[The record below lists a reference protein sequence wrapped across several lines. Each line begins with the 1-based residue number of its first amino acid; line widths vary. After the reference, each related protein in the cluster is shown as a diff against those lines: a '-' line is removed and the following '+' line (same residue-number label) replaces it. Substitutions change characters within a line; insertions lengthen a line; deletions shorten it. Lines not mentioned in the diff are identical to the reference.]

1 MIFAA
6 PAGAVRSRRS
16 LSSRCRSVLLVLV
29 LAVAIGAVPAPV
41 GAQNRRPKERP
52 DSARAADT
60 VRSRLASAPGDS
72 AARDSLRPSI
82 RDFLARVNEPP
93 VVTHHVLRLP
103 NGELR
108 YTATTGILPI
118 RNDSSGVIEGGMF
131 FVAYTRDGV
140 ADGNKRPLLIAF
152 NGGPG
157 SSSVWLHLGAFG
169 PRRVRLMSDGSAPA
183 PPYQVEDNPQTLL
196 DQTDIVFVDPVG
208 TGYSRAARPEFG
220 AKFWGLDE
228 DIAAM
233 GEFIRLYL
241 TRYSRWNAPLFIG
254 GESYGTTRA
263 TGLSGYL
270 ADRGITLNGI
280 VLLSTVIDRAA
291 SSMDRDNP
299 VGFVNFLPSYAATA
313 WYHHRL
319 PADLQARTL
328 AQLLDEAKRWS
339 VTEYQPALVLGERL
353 TADQRGAVVKQL
365 ARYTGLP
372 ERFVADNDLRV
383 TLGRFNHELLRS
395 DRRIVGRLDSRFTTY
410 DLDPGSDEVQVD
422 PSEATIRNTFTPAWN
437 DYVRRELKYRNDDV
451 YYILGGGIGRW
462 KYPQTQGYS
471 DVSPSIERAFTKNP
485 YLRLYV
491 ALGYYDMATPYF
503 AVEYTLGQLRVAPEV
518 RANIVT
524 DYFTAGHMM
533 YIDDASA
540 AKLRGGIRRFID
552 GAARQ
557 GDRRATGAV
566 AAPSR

>member
-1 MIFAA
+1 MSIQLNGAA
-6 PAGAVRSRRS
+6 RAFVPRREARRS
-16 LSSRCRSVLLVLV
+16 YSAVLLAGVLV
-29 LAVAIGAVPAPV
+29 LAGCAPSIAA
-41 GAQNRRPKERP
+41 AQNRRPNERP
-52 DSARAADT
+52 DSARTGDT
-60 VRSRLASAPGDS
+60 TRSRGSAPADS

-93 VVTHHVLRLP
+93 VVSHHSIRLP

-108 YTATTGILPI
+108 YTATTGMLPI
-118 RNDSSGVIEGGMF
+118 RSDSSGVIEGSMF

-140 ADGNKRPLLIAF
+140 ASQGKRPLLIAF

-169 PRRVRLMSDGSAPA
+169 PRRVRLMADGSAPA
-183 PPYQVEDNPQTLL
+183 PPYEVEDNPQTLL

-208 TGYSRAARPEFG
+208 TGYSRAARPELG

-241 TRYSRWNAPLFIG
+241 TRYSRWSSPLFIG

-280 VLLSTVIDRAA
+280 ILLSTVVDFGA
-291 SSMDRDNP
+291 SAMNRDNP
-299 VGFVNFLPSYAATA
+299 VAFANFLPSYTATA

-319 PADLQARTL
+319 APELQAKTL
-328 AQLLDEAKRWS
+328 EQVMAESKQWA
-339 VTEYQPALVLGERL
+339 VAEYQPALMMGARL
-353 TADQRGAVVKQL
+353 TAEQRSAIVRQL

-372 ERFVADNDLRV
+372 EQFVADNDMRV
-383 TLGRFNHELLRS
+383 TLSRFNHELLRGE
-395 DRRIVGRLDSRFTTY
+395 RRVVGRLDSRFSTY
-410 DLDPGSDEVQVD
+410 DLDPGSDEVQLD

-462 KYPQTQGYS
+462 RYPQSQGYA

-491 ALGYYDMATPYF
+491 AMGYYDMATPYS
-503 AVEYTLGQLRVAPEV
+503 AVEYTLGQLRVAPDV
-518 RANIVT
+518 RANIAT
-524 DYFTAGHMM
+524 DYFAAGHMM
-533 YIDDASA
+533 YIDDSSA
-540 AKLRGGIRRFID
+540 VKLRAGIRRFID
-552 GAARQ
+552 GAATQ
-557 GDRRATGAV
+557 ADRRAT
-566 AAPSR
+566 R

>member
-1 MIFAA
+1 MSIQL
-6 PAGAVRSRRS
+6 AGATRAALPRLRARMPRAITM
-16 LSSRCRSVLLVLV
+16 LAAAALL
-29 LAVAIGAVPAPV
+29 AACIPAAA
-41 GAQNRRPKERP
+41 GAQNRRPTDRP
-52 DSARAADT
+52 DSARAGDT
-60 VRSRLASAPGDS
+60 TRARGGSTPADS
-72 AARDSLRPSI
+72 AARDSLRPSV
-82 RDFLARVNEPP
+82 RDFLARVNEAP
-93 VVTHHVLRLP
+93 VVTHHVVHLP
-103 NGELR
+103 NGDLR
-108 YTATTGILPI
+108 YTATTGMLPI
-118 RNDSSGVIEGGMF
+118 RNDSSGVIEGSMF

-140 ADGNKRPLLIAF
+140 TDQAKRPLLVAF

-208 TGYSRAARPEFG
+208 TGYSRAARPELG

-241 TRYSRWNAPLFIG
+241 TRYSRWSSPLFIG

-280 VLLSTVIDRAA
+280 ILLSTVVDFAA
-291 SSMDRDNP
+291 SSMTRDNP
-299 VGFVNFLPSYAATA
+299 VGFANFLPSYAATA

-319 PADLQARTL
+319 APDLQSKTVE
-328 AQLLDEAKRWS
+328 QVMDEAKRWA
-339 VTEYQPALVLGERL
+339 VAEYEPALIMSGRL
-353 TADQRGAVVKQL
+353 TAEQRTAIVRQL
-365 ARYTGLP
+365 ARYTGLS
-372 ERFVADNDLRV
+372 EQFIADNDMRV
-383 TLGRFNHELLRS
+383 TLQRFNHELLRGE
-395 DRRIVGRLDSRFTTY
+395 RRVVGRLDSRFTTY
-410 DLDPGSDEVQVD
+410 DLDPGSDQAQLD

-437 DYVRRELKYRNDDV
+437 DYVRRELKYRDDDV

-462 KYPQTQGYS
+462 KYPQTQGYA

-491 ALGYYDMATPYF
+491 AMGYYDMATPYF

-518 RANIVT
+518 RANIAT
-524 DYFTAGHMM
+524 DYFAAGHMM
-533 YIDDASA
+533 YIDDASG
-540 AKLRGGIRRFID
+540 AKLRAGIRKFID
-552 GAARQ
+552 GAAKQ
-557 GDRRATGAV
+557 PDRRGTQ
-566 AAPSR
+566 

>member
-1 MIFAA
+1 MSRPTIAAVLRLRHRAHRRALAVVIALLAAA
-6 PAGAVRSRRS
+6 PA
-16 LSSRCRSVLLVLV
+16 
-29 LAVAIGAVPAPV
+29 VAR
-41 GAQNRRPKERP
+41 AQNRRPSERP
-52 DSARAADT
+52 DSARATDSAR
-60 VRSRLASAPGDS
+60 VRGSAASDS

-82 RDFLARVNEPP
+82 RDFLSRVNEPP
-93 VVTHHVLRLP
+93 VVTHHVVRLP
-103 NGELR
+103 DGELR
-108 YTATTGILPI
+108 YTATTGMLPI

-140 ADGNKRPLLIAF
+140 VDPSKRPLLIAF

-169 PRRVRLMSDGSAPA
+169 PRRVRLMPDGSAPA
-183 PPYQVEDNPQTLL
+183 PPYRVEDNPQTLL
-196 DQTDIVFVDPVG
+196 DQTDIVFVNPVG

-233 GEFIRLYL
+233 SEFIRLYL
-241 TRYSRWNAPLFIG
+241 TRYSRWSSPLFIG

-280 VLLSTVIDRAA
+280 ILLSTVMDFAA
-291 SSMDRDNP
+291 SSMTRGNAA
-299 VGFVNFLPSYAATA
+299 GFVNFLPSYAATA

-319 PADLQARTL
+319 APELQSETVE
-328 AQLLDEAKRWS
+328 QVMNDAKQWA
-339 VTEYQPALVLGERL
+339 VTQYGPALMMGDRL
-353 TADQRGAVVKQL
+353 PADQRAAIVRQL
-365 ARYTGLP
+365 ARYTGLS
-372 ERFVADNDLRV
+372 EQFVADNDLQV
-383 TLGRFNHELLRS
+383 TLGRFNHELLRGQ
-395 DRRIVGRLDSRFTTY
+395 RRVVGRLDSRFTTY
-410 DLDPGSDEVQVD
+410 DLDPGSDNVQLD
-422 PSEATIRNTFTPAWN
+422 PSEAAIRNTFTPAWN
-437 DYVRRELKYRNDDV
+437 DYVRRELKYRDDDV

-462 KYPQTQGYS
+462 HYPQNNYA
-471 DVSPSIERAFTKNP
+471 DVSPSIERAFTRNP

-491 ALGYYDMATPYF
+491 AMGYYDMATPYF

-518 RANIVT
+518 RANVTT
-524 DYFTAGHMM
+524 DYFAAGHMM

-540 AKLRGGIRRFID
+540 AKLRAGIRRFID

-557 GDRRATGAV
+557 SDQRATGAR
-566 AAPSR
+566 AAPRR

>member
-1 MIFAA
+1 MSLPSAVAVRAPRLRPRSVSLTTALVVVLAAAA
-6 PAGAVRSRRS
+6 PAN
-16 LSSRCRSVLLVLV
+16 SS
-29 LAVAIGAVPAPV
+29 
-41 GAQNRRPKERP
+41 AQNRRPADRP
-52 DSARAADT
+52 DSARSGDT
-60 VRSRLASAPGDS
+60 VRARGTPGDS

-82 RDFLARVNEPP
+82 RDFLARVNEAP
-93 VVTHHVLRLP
+93 VATRHTVRLP

-108 YTATTGILPI
+108 YTATTGMLPI
-118 RNDSSGVIEGGMF
+118 RNDSSGVIEGSMF

-140 ADGNKRPLLIAF
+140 TDPAKRPLLIAF

-169 PRRVRLMSDGSAPA
+169 PRRVKLMADGSAPA
-183 PPYQVEDNPQTLL
+183 PPYEVEDNPQTLL
-196 DQTDIVFVDPVG
+196 DQADIVFVDPVG
-208 TGYSRAARPEFG
+208 TGYSRAARPELG

-241 TRYSRWNAPLFIG
+241 TRYSRWSSPLFIG

-280 VLLSTVIDRAA
+280 ILLSTVIDRAA
-291 SSMDRDNP
+291 SSMDRTNAI
-299 VGFVNFLPSYAATA
+299 GFVNFLPSYAATA

-319 PADLQARTL
+319 APELQAKTVE
-328 AQLLDEAKRWS
+328 QVMDEAKRWA
-339 VTEYQPALVLGERL
+339 VAEYEPALVMGARL
-353 TADQRGAVVKQL
+353 TAEQRAPIVRQL
-365 ARYTGLP
+365 ARYTGLS
-372 ERFVADNDLRV
+372 EQFVSDNDLRV
-383 TLGRFNHELLRS
+383 TLSRFNHELLRGE
-395 DRRIVGRLDSRFTTY
+395 RRIVGRLDSRFTTY
-410 DLDPGSDEVQVD
+410 DIDPGSEDVQLD

-462 KYPQTQGYS
+462 RYPQNQYA

-491 ALGYYDMATPYF
+491 AMGYYDMATPYY
-503 AVEYTLGQLRVAPEV
+503 AVEYTLGQLRIAPEV
-518 RANIVT
+518 RANIAT
-524 DYFTAGHMM
+524 DYFAAGHMM
-533 YIDDASA
+533 YIDDSSA
-540 AKLRGGIRRFID
+540 AKLRAGLRRFID
-552 GAARQ
+552 AAAKQ
-557 GDRRATGAV
+557 ADRKAT
-566 AAPSR
+566 R

>member
-1 MIFAA
+1 MMSNQPDGAA
-6 PAGAVRSRRS
+6 RAIASRRKARRTYLIAVAAAAIVAAGAP
-16 LSSRCRSVLLVLV
+16 SV
-29 LAVAIGAVPAPV
+29 A
-41 GAQNRRPKERP
+41 GAQNRRPSERP
-52 DSARAADT
+52 DSARAGDT
-60 VRSRLASAPGDS
+60 TRARGAAPGDS

-93 VVTHHVLRLP
+93 VVSHHSIRLP

-108 YTATTGILPI
+108 YTSTTGMLPI
-118 RNDSSGVIEGGMF
+118 RSDSSGVIEGSMF

-140 ADGNKRPLLIAF
+140 AAGAKRPLLIAF

-169 PRRVRLMSDGSAPA
+169 PRRVRLMADGSAPA
-183 PPYQVEDNPQTLL
+183 PPYEVVDNPQTLL

-208 TGYSRAARPEFG
+208 TGYSRAARAELG

-241 TRYSRWNAPLFIG
+241 TRYSRWSSPLFIG

-280 VLLSTVIDRAA
+280 ILLSTVVDFGA
-291 SSMDRDNP
+291 SSMNRDNP
-299 VGFVNFLPSYAATA
+299 VAFANFLPSYTATA

-319 PADLQARTL
+319 APELQSKTL
-328 AQLLDEAKRWS
+328 DQVMAESKQWAMS
-339 VTEYQPALVLGERL
+339 EYQPALMMGARL
-353 TADQRGAVVKQL
+353 TADQRSGIVRQL

-372 ERFVADNDLRV
+372 EQFVADNDMRV
-383 TLGRFNHELLRS
+383 TLSRFNHELLRS
-395 DRRIVGRLDSRFTTY
+395 ERRIVGRLDSRFTTY
-410 DLDPGSDEVQVD
+410 DLDPGSDEVQLD

-462 KYPQTQGYS
+462 RYPQSQGYA

-491 ALGYYDMATPYF
+491 AMGYYDMATPYA

-518 RANIVT
+518 RANITT
-524 DYFTAGHMM
+524 DYFAAGHMM
-533 YIDDASA
+533 YIDDSSA
-540 AKLRGGIRRFID
+540 VKLRAGIRRFID
-552 GAARQ
+552 GAAGQ
-557 GDRRATGAV
+557 PDRRAT
-566 AAPSR
+566 R

>member
-1 MIFAA
+1 MSIQIAGA
-6 PAGAVRSRRS
+6 TGAVSPRRWARLAQVVITLAGAVSIAV
-16 LSSRCRSVLLVLV
+16 SVPS
-29 LAVAIGAVPAPV
+29 AAS
-41 GAQNRRPKERP
+41 AQNRRPADRP
-52 DSARAADT
+52 DTARAGDT
-60 VRSRLASAPGDS
+60 TRARGGGAPGDS

-82 RDFLARVNEPP
+82 REFLTRVNEPA
-93 VVTHHVLRLP
+93 VVTHHTVRLP

-108 YTATTGILPI
+108 YTATTGMLPI
-118 RNDSSGVIEGGMF
+118 RNDSSGVIEGSMF

-140 ADGNKRPLLIAF
+140 ADQAKRPLLIAF

-169 PRRVRLMSDGSAPA
+169 PRRVRLMADGSAPA
-183 PPYQVEDNPQTLL
+183 PPYGVEDNPQTLL

-208 TGYSRAARPEFG
+208 TGYSRAARPELG

-241 TRYSRWNAPLFIG
+241 TRYARWSSPLFIG

-280 VLLSTVIDRAA
+280 ILLSTVIDRAA
-291 SSMDRDNP
+291 SSMDRTNG

-319 PADLQARTL
+319 PAELQAKTVE
-328 AQLLDEAKRWS
+328 QVMEEAKRWA
-339 VTEYQPALVLGERL
+339 VTEYGPALVMGARL
-353 TADQRGAVVKQL
+353 TAEQRAPIVRQL
-365 ARYTGLP
+365 ARYTGLS
-372 ERFVADNDLRV
+372 EQFVADNDMRV
-383 TLGRFNHELLRS
+383 TLSRFNHELLHGEHRV
-395 DRRIVGRLDSRFTTY
+395 VGRLDSRFTTY
-410 DLDPGSDEVQVD
+410 DLDPGADEVQLD

-462 KYPQTQGYS
+462 RYPQNQYA

-491 ALGYYDMATPYF
+491 AMGYYDMATPYF
-503 AVEYTLGQLRVAPEV
+503 AVEYTLGQLRLAPEV
-518 RANIVT
+518 RANIAT
-524 DYFTAGHMM
+524 DYFAAGHMM
-533 YIDDASA
+533 YIDDASG
-540 AKLRGGIRRFID
+540 AKLRAGIRKFID
-552 GAARQ
+552 SATRQ
-557 GDRRATGAV
+557 PDQRAT
-566 AAPSR
+566 R

>member
-1 MIFAA
+1 MLRTSALLTRVSRSCRQPRSGAIALSLLAGLLAA
-6 PAGAVRSRRS
+6 PSAGV
-16 LSSRCRSVLLVLV
+16 
-29 LAVAIGAVPAPV
+29 
-41 GAQNRRPKERP
+41 AQNRRPTERP
-52 DSARAADT
+52 DSSRAADSA
-60 VRSRLASAPGDS
+60 RSRNNSTPGDS
-72 AARDSLRPSI
+72 AARDSLRPGI
-82 RDFLARVNEPP
+82 RDFLSRVNEAP
-93 VVTHHVLRLP
+93 VVTHHTLRLP

-108 YTATTGILPI
+108 YTATTGMLPI

-131 FVAYTRDGV
+131 FVAYTRDAV
-140 ADGNKRPLLIAF
+140 AEGAKRPLLIAF

-208 TGYSRAARPEFG
+208 TGYSRAARPELG

-241 TRYSRWNAPLFIG
+241 TRYSRWNSPLFIG

-270 ADRGITLNGI
+270 ADRGVTLSGI
-280 VLLSTVIDRAA
+280 ILLSTVIDRAA

-299 VGFVNFLPSYAATA
+299 LGFVNFLPSYAATA

-328 AQLLDEAKRWS
+328 EQVMDEAKRWS
-339 VTEYQPALVLGERL
+339 VTEYQPALIMGGRL
-353 TADQRGAVVKQL
+353 TAEQRGTVVTQL
-365 ARYTGLP
+365 ARFTGLP
-372 ERFVADNDLRV
+372 ERFIADNDLRV
-383 TLGRFNHELLRS
+383 TLGRFNHELLRGE
-395 DRRIVGRLDSRFTTY
+395 RRVVGRLDSRFTTY
-410 DLDPGSDEVQVD
+410 DLDPGSEDVQLD

-462 KYPQTQGYS
+462 RYPQSQGYS

-491 ALGYYDMATPYF
+491 AMGYYDMATPYF
-503 AVEYTLGQLRVAPEV
+503 AVEYTLGQLRMAPEV
-518 RANIVT
+518 RSNIVT
-524 DYFTAGHMM
+524 DYFAAGHMM
-533 YIDDASA
+533 YIDEASA
-540 AKLRGGIRRFID
+540 SKLRTGIRRFID

-557 GDRRATGAV
+557 GDRRATGTV
-566 AAPSR
+566 AAPNR

>member
-1 MIFAA
+1 MQKMPNAFAVPVVTLCRVRARRVALVAALVAAAA
-6 PAGAVRSRRS
+6 PGA
-16 LSSRCRSVLLVLV
+16 
-29 LAVAIGAVPAPV
+29 LA
-41 GAQNRRPKERP
+41 QTRRPAERP
-52 DSARAADT
+52 DSARAADSA
-60 VRSRLASAPGDS
+60 RSRGTPSDS
-72 AARDSLRPSI
+72 AARDSLRPGI
-82 RDFLARVNEPP
+82 RDFLSRVNEPP
-93 VVTHHVLRLP
+93 VATHHVVRLP

-108 YTATTGILPI
+108 YTATTGMLPI

-140 ADGNKRPLLIAF
+140 TDPGKRPLLIAF

-169 PRRVRLMSDGSAPA
+169 PRRVRLMPDGSAPA

-241 TRYSRWNAPLFIG
+241 TRYSRWSSPLFIG

-280 VLLSTVIDRAA
+280 VLLSTVMDFAA
-291 SSMDRDNP
+291 SSMSRGNAA
-299 VGFVNFLPSYAATA
+299 GFVNFLPSYTATA

-319 PADLQARTL
+319 APELQAKAL
-328 AQLLDEAKRWS
+328 EQVMAEAKQWA
-339 VTEYQPALVLGERL
+339 VTQYGPALAMGDRL
-353 TADQRGAVVKQL
+353 PADQRAAIVRQL
-365 ARYTGLP
+365 ALYTGLSAQ
-372 ERFVADNDLRV
+372 FIADNDMQV
-383 TLGRFNHELLRS
+383 TLGRFNHELLRGE
-395 DRRIVGRLDSRFTTY
+395 RRVIGRLDSRFTTY
-410 DLDPGSDEVQVD
+410 DLDPGSENVQLD

-437 DYVRRELKYRNDDV
+437 DYVRRELKYRDDDV

-462 KYPQTQGYS
+462 HYPQNNYA

-491 ALGYYDMATPYF
+491 AMGYYDMATPYF

-518 RANIVT
+518 RSNIVT
-524 DYFTAGHMM
+524 EYFAAGHMM
-533 YIDDASA
+533 YIDDAQDV
-540 AKLRGGIRRFID
+540 KLRAGIRKFLD

-557 GDRRATGAV
+557 QDQRATGSPAG
-566 AAPSR
+566 APR

>member
-1 MIFAA
+1 MSIQLTGAA
-6 PAGAVRSRRS
+6 RAFVPRRS
-16 LSSRCRSVLLVLV
+16 ARHLHFVILLVILLV
-29 LAVAIGAVPAPV
+29 GAIVAGGGAPSIAA
-41 GAQNRRPKERP
+41 AQNRRPGDRP
-52 DSARAADT
+52 DSVRAGDTTRARG
-60 VRSRLASAPGDS
+60 SAPGDS

-93 VVTHHVLRLP
+93 VVSHHTIRLP

-108 YTATTGILPI
+108 YTATTGMLPI
-118 RNDSSGVIEGGMF
+118 RSDSSGVIEGSMF
-131 FVAYTRDGV
+131 FVAYTRDGI
-140 ADGNKRPLLIAF
+140 ADPGKRPLLIAF

-169 PRRVRLMSDGSAPA
+169 PRRVRLMADGSAPA
-183 PPYQVEDNPQTLL
+183 PPYEVVDNPRTLL

-208 TGYSRAARPEFG
+208 TGYSRAARPELG

-241 TRYSRWNAPLFIG
+241 TRYSRWSSPLFIG

-280 VLLSTVIDRAA
+280 ILLSTVVDFGA
-291 SSMDRDNP
+291 SAMNRDNP
-299 VGFVNFLPSYAATA
+299 VAFANFLPSYTAAA

-319 PADLQARTL
+319 APELQAKTL
-328 AQLLDEAKRWS
+328 EQVVEESRRWA
-339 VTEYQPALVLGERL
+339 VAEYQPALMMGARL
-353 TADQRGAVVKQL
+353 TTEQRSAIVRQL

-372 ERFVADNDLRV
+372 EQFVADNDLRV
-383 TLGRFNHELLRS
+383 TLSRFNHELLRGE
-395 DRRIVGRLDSRFTTY
+395 RRVVGRLDSRFTTY
-410 DLDPGSDEVQVD
+410 DLDPGSDEVQLD

-437 DYVRRELKYRNDDV
+437 DYVRRELNYRNDDV

-462 KYPQTQGYS
+462 RYPQTQGYA

-491 ALGYYDMATPYF
+491 AMGYYDMATPYS
-503 AVEYTLGQLRVAPEV
+503 AVEYTLGQLRVSPEV
-518 RANIVT
+518 RANIAT
-524 DYFTAGHMM
+524 DYFAAGHMM
-533 YIDDASA
+533 YIDDSSA
-540 AKLRGGIRRFID
+540 VKLRAGIRRFID
-552 GAARQ
+552 DAARQ
-557 GDRRATGAV
+557 QDRRATQ
-566 AAPSR
+566 

>member
-1 MIFAA
+1 MRIDIASASRLRYLPVALLALAA
-6 PAGAVRSRRS
+6 ALASVAGEASAQTRPPA
-16 LSSRCRSVLLVLV
+16 
-29 LAVAIGAVPAPV
+29 
-41 GAQNRRPKERP
+41 QRP
-52 DSARAADT
+52 DSARAGDT
-60 VRSRLASAPGDS
+60 VRTRGSTASDS

-82 RDFLARVNEPP
+82 RDFLSRVNEPP
-93 VVTHHVLRLP
+93 VVTHHVARLP

-108 YTATTGILPI
+108 YTATTGMLPI

-140 ADGNKRPLLIAF
+140 ADQAKRPLLVAF

-169 PRRVRLMSDGSAPA
+169 PRRVRLLADGSAPP

-233 GEFIRLYL
+233 SEFIRLYL
-241 TRYSRWNAPLFIG
+241 TRYQRWSSPLFIG

-280 VLLSTVIDRAA
+280 ILLSTVMDFAA
-291 SSMDRDNP
+291 SSMSRGNSA
-299 VGFVNFLPSYAATA
+299 GFVNFLPSYAATG

-319 PADLQARTL
+319 APELQAKTVE
-328 AQLLDEAKRWS
+328 QLMAEVKQWA
-339 VTEYQPALVLGERL
+339 VTQYGPALVMGDRL
-353 TADQRGAVVKQL
+353 PAEQRAAIASQL
-365 ARYTGLP
+365 ARYTGLS
-372 ERFVADNDLRV
+372 EQFITDNDLQV
-383 TLGRFNHELLRS
+383 TLGRFNHELLR
-395 DRRIVGRLDSRFTTY
+395 DQRRVVGRLDSRFTTY
-410 DLDPGSDEVQVD
+410 DLDPGSENVQLD
-422 PSEATIRNTFTPAWN
+422 PSEATIRNSFTPAWN
-437 DYVRRELKYRNDDV
+437 DYVRRELKYRDDDV
-451 YYILGGGIGRW
+451 YYILGGGISGGISRW
-462 KYPQTQGYS
+462 HYPQNNYA

-491 ALGYYDMATPYF
+491 AMGYYDMATPYF

-518 RANIVT
+518 RSNITT
-524 DYFTAGHMM
+524 DYFAAGHMM

-540 AKLRGGIRRFID
+540 AKLRAGIRKFID
-552 GAARQ
+552 GAIGQREQ
-557 GDRRATGAV
+557 RATAV
-566 AAPSR
+566 PAAPQR

>member
-1 MIFAA
+1 MRIEIASANRLRYLPAALVALAFALMT
-6 PAGAVRSRRS
+6 PGAE
-16 LSSRCRSVLLVLV
+16 
-29 LAVAIGAVPAPV
+29 AA
-41 GAQNRRPKERP
+41 AQNRRPSQRP
-52 DSARAADT
+52 DSAHAGDSA
-60 VRSRLASAPGDS
+60 RSRSSTPSDS

-82 RDFLARVNEPP
+82 RDFLSRVNEPP
-93 VVTHHVLRLP
+93 VVTHHVAHLP

-108 YTATTGILPI
+108 YTATAGMLPI

-140 ADGNKRPLLIAF
+140 ADPARRPLLIAF

-169 PRRVRLMSDGSAPA
+169 PRRVRLLPDGSAPP

-233 GEFIRLYL
+233 SEFIRLYL
-241 TRYSRWNAPLFIG
+241 SRYSRWSSPLFIG

-280 VLLSTVIDRAA
+280 ILLSTVMDFAA
-291 SSMDRDNP
+291 SSMSRGNAA
-299 VGFVNFLPSYAATA
+299 GFVNFLPSYAATA

-319 PADLQARTL
+319 GPELQAKPVEQLMTEVKQWAV
-328 AQLLDEAKRWS
+328 AQ
-339 VTEYQPALVLGERL
+339 YGPALVMGDRL
-353 TADQRGAVVKQL
+353 PAEQRAAIVRQL
-365 ARYTGLP
+365 ARYTGLS
-372 ERFVADNDLRV
+372 EQFIADNDLQV
-383 TLGRFNHELLRS
+383 TLGRFNHELLRGQ
-395 DRRIVGRLDSRFTTY
+395 RRVVGRLDSRFTTY
-410 DLDPGSDEVQVD
+410 DLDPGSDNVQLD

-437 DYVRRELKYRNDDV
+437 DYVRRELKYRDDDV

-462 KYPQTQGYS
+462 HYPQNNYA

-491 ALGYYDMATPYF
+491 AMGYYDMATPYF

-518 RANIVT
+518 KSNITT
-524 DYFTAGHMM
+524 DYFAAGHMM

-540 AKLRGGIRRFID
+540 AKLRAGIRKFID
-552 GAARQ
+552 GAVGQREQ
-557 GDRRATGAV
+557 RATAV
-566 AAPSR
+566 PAASQR

>member
-1 MIFAA
+1 MTSFQL
-6 PAGAVRSRRS
+6 AGAVRAVLPPRRVRFPHS
-16 LSSRCRSVLLVLV
+16 AIA
-29 LAVAIGAVPAPV
+29 LAAAIGIASSVPASA
-41 GAQNRRPKERP
+41 GAQNRRPGDRP
-52 DSARAADT
+52 DSARAGDT
-60 VRSRLASAPGDS
+60 ARPRDGSVPGDS
-72 AARDSLRPSI
+72 ALRDSLRPSI

-93 VVTHHVLRLP
+93 VVTHHTLRLP
-103 NGELR
+103 NGVLR
-108 YTATTGILPI
+108 YTATAGMLPI
-118 RNDSSGVIEGGMF
+118 RNDSSGVIEGSMF

-140 ADGNKRPLLIAF
+140 GDRARRPLLIAF

-169 PRRVRLMSDGSAPA
+169 PRRVRLMPDGSAPA
-183 PPYQVEDNPQTLL
+183 PPYAVEDNPQTLL

-208 TGYSRAARPEFG
+208 TGYSRAARPELG

-233 GEFIRLYL
+233 AEFVRLYL
-241 TRYSRWNAPLFIG
+241 TRYSRWSSPLFIG

-280 VLLSTVIDRAA
+280 ILLSTVIDRAA
-291 SSMDRDNP
+291 SSMDRTNA

-319 PADLQARTL
+319 PADLQAKTVE
-328 AQLLDEAKRWS
+328 QVMEEARRWA
-339 VTEYQPALVLGERL
+339 VAEYEPALVMGSRL
-353 TADQRGAVVKQL
+353 TAEQRGAIVRQL
-365 ARYTGLP
+365 ARYTGLS
-372 ERFVADNDLRV
+372 EQFVADNDMRV
-383 TLGRFNHELLRS
+383 TLSRFNHELLRGE
-395 DRRIVGRLDSRFTTY
+395 RRVVGRLDSRFTTY
-410 DLDPGSDEVQVD
+410 DLDPGSDAVQLD

-437 DYVRRELKYRNDDV
+437 DYVRRELEYRNDDV

-462 KYPQTQGYS
+462 RYPQNQYA

-491 ALGYYDMATPYF
+491 ALGYYDMATPFF
-503 AVEYTLGQLRVAPEV
+503 AVEYTLGQLRLAPEV
-518 RANIVT
+518 RAHIAT
-524 DYFTAGHMM
+524 DYFAAGHMM

-540 AKLRGGIRRFID
+540 AKLRAGIRRFID
-552 GAARQ
+552 SATRQ
-557 GDRRATGAV
+557 PDKRAT
-566 AAPSR
+566 R